1 VKEHE
6 FISSPAGT
14 GGENQKKENHLWFK
28 QKNEHHTMS
37 EKDRKG
43 EIMKKFRKLFAVLTA
58 SALVGAMSFTT
69 MAATINPN
77 DTFIGSGSASI
88 QVNLP
93 TLPEGSTAT
102 NTYKVYRV
110 FDATSNGTNIS
121 YKLNANHINETDPA
135 KKVPAGFSVDAGG
148 NVKYDGKGTELSESD
163 INAIKGYVTDKDIV
177 ATVETNATDKKFTL
191 SNLPYGYYYIST
203 TTGTLVTVDSTNPNV
218 TVQDKNEV
226 PTLDKKITGVTAG
239 SLDAD
244 GKKALAQVGTTV
256 NYEATITIGKGAEG
270 YVFHDDMG
278 SGLELVTTPIDVD
291 DNDDKV
297 DKPVS
302 GTDYTLST
310 NTKDDTIY
318 IEFDNKYIGKLAEG
332 TVITISYDAIVTSD
346 ALTYNS
352 ENGKNTASLD
362 YGHSTG
368 TNSTPIK
375 ETKVH
380 NAKLTVTKVE
390 PTADGKEYT
399 PLAGA
404 GFVLKNADNQFY
416 KKDDSTGKTIVT
428 WVTTEADATEL
439 LTTDASNILEFTGLP
454 NGTYTLIE
462 KTIPGGYNQAPNEEF
477 TIAGNDYTQLNLEKA
492 KTVVNN
498 KGIELPSTG
507 GMGTVAFAVVGLIVM
522 AGAAITLIIKK
533 RA

>member
-1 VKEHE
+1 
-6 FISSPAGT
+6 
-14 GGENQKKENHLWFK
+14 
-28 QKNEHHTMS
+28 
-37 EKDRKG
+37 
-43 EIMKKFRKLFAVLTA
+43 MKKFRKLFAVLTA

-69 MAATINPN
+69 MAADIKPT
-77 DTFIGSGSASI
+77 TFAGTGSASI

-93 TLPEGSTAT
+93 ALPEGSTAT

-110 FDATSNGTNIS
+110 FDATSDGSSTNIS
-121 YKLNANHINETDPA
+121 YKLNEHHTTAPT
-135 KKVPAGFSVDAGG
+135 GFSVDAGG
-148 NVKYDGKGTELSESD
+148 NVKYDGTGTELSEAD
-163 INAIKGYVTDKDIV
+163 INAIKAYVTDADIV
-177 ATVETNATDKKFTL
+177 ATVETDANDRKFTL

-256 NYEATITIGKGAEG
+256 HYESTIKIGKGADG

-278 SGLELVTTPIDVD
+278 SGLALVTGSIVVD
-291 DNDDKV
+291 DNDDDI
-297 DKPVS
+297 DKPAA
-302 GTDYTLST
+302 GTDYILST
-310 NTKDDTIY
+310 TKSDDTIY
-318 IEFDNKYIGKLAEG
+318 IEFKNEYTGALKEGKI
-332 TVITISYDAIVTSD
+332 ITISYDAIVTSG

-352 ENGKNTASLD
+352 EDGKNTASLD

-368 TNSTPIK
+368 INSTPIK
-375 ETKVH
+375 ETEVH

-390 PTADGKEYT
+390 PIEGSTNEYK

-404 GFVLKNADNQFY
+404 GFVLKNAAGKFY
-416 KKDDSTGKTIVT
+416 QKDTSTGKLIVN
-428 WVTTEADATEL
+428 WVDEKDATEL
-439 LTTDASNILEFTGLP
+439 LTTEASNILEFTGLP

-462 KTIPGGYNQAPNEEF
+462 KTIPGGYNQAPNEVF
-477 TIAGNDYTQLNLEKA
+477 TIAGNDYTKDNLEKA
-492 KTVVNN
+492 TRVVNN

>member
-1 VKEHE
+1 MKEHE
-6 FISSPAGT
+6 FISPPAET

-37 EKDRKG
+37 EEDRKG

-69 MAATINPN
+69 MAAADIAPT
-77 DTFIGSGSASI
+77 TFAGSGSASI
-88 QVNLP
+88 KVNLP
-93 TLPEGSTAT
+93 ALPEGSTAT

-110 FDATSNGTNIS
+110 FDATSDGENTNIS
-121 YKLNANHINETDPA
+121 YKLNANHTTA
-135 KKVPAGFSVDAGG
+135 PAGFSVDEGG
-148 NVKYDGKGTELSESD
+148 NVKYHDSEATTLSQDD
-163 INAIKGYVTDKDIV
+163 INAIKAYVTDKDIV
-177 ATVETNATDKKFTL
+177 ATVTTTATDKEFTL

-256 NYEATITIGKGAEG
+256 NYKATITIGKAAEG
-270 YVFHDDMG
+270 YVFHDDMS
-278 SGLELVTTPIDVD
+278 SGLALVMDSIKVD
-291 DNDDKV
+291 DNDDDVAEPVV
-297 DKPVS
+297 D
-302 GTDYTLST
+302 TDYTLST
-310 NTKDDTIY
+310 NTADDTIY
-318 IEFDNKYIGKLAEG
+318 IEFDDTYIGKLAKG
-332 TVITISYDAIVTSD
+332 TVITVSYDATVTSD

-352 ENGKNTASLD
+352 EDGKNTASLD
-362 YGHSTG
+362 YAHSTG
-368 TNSTPIK
+368 ISSTPIK

-380 NAKLTVTKVE
+380 NAQLTVKKIQ
-390 PTADGKEYT
+390 PGDGPAEQK

-404 GFVLKNADNQFY
+404 GFVIKNEDGKYY
-416 KKDDSTGKTIVT
+416 KYTENEAKVEWVDKIEDTIEYVSD
-428 WVTTEADATEL
+428 VNGDVPA
-439 LTTDASNILEFTGLP
+439 FTGLSD
-454 NGTYTLIE
+454 GKYTLVE
-462 KTIPGGYNQAPNEEF
+462 KTTPAGYNTAEDFNFE
-477 TIAGNDYTQLNLEKA
+477 IVKGDYS
-492 KTVVNN
+492 VNN
-498 KGIELPSTG
+498 LVWNVPVLNEKGIELPSTG

>member
-1 VKEHE
+1 
-6 FISSPAGT
+6 
-14 GGENQKKENHLWFK
+14 
-28 QKNEHHTMS
+28 
-37 EKDRKG
+37 
-43 EIMKKFRKLFAVLTA
+43 MKKFRKLFAVLTA

-93 TLPEGSTAT
+93 ALPEGSTAT

-148 NVKYDGKGTELSESD
+148 NVKYDGTGTDLSDDD
-163 INAIKGYVTDKDIV
+163 INAIKAYVTDKDIV
-177 ATVETNATDKKFTL
+177 ATVETDANDRKFTL

-256 NYEATITIGKGAEG
+256 NYEATITIGKAAEG
-270 YVFHDDMG
+270 YVFHDDMS
-278 SGLELVTTPIDVD
+278 SGLALVTDSIKVD
-291 DNDDKV
+291 DNDDDV
-297 DKPVS
+297 AKPVVD
-302 GTDYTLST
+302 TDYTLST
-310 NTKDDTIY
+310 NTADDTIY
-318 IEFDNKYIGKLAEG
+318 IEFDDTYIGKLAKG
-332 TVITISYDAIVTSD
+332 TVITVSYDATVTSD

-352 ENGKNTASLD
+352 EDGKNTASLD
-362 YGHSTG
+362 YAHSTG
-368 TNSTPIK
+368 ISSTPIK

-380 NAKLTVTKVE
+380 NAQLTVKKIQ
-390 PTADGKEYT
+390 PGDGPAEQK

-404 GFVLKNADNQFY
+404 GFVIKNEDGKYYKYTENEAKVEWVDKIEDTMEYVSDDNG
-416 KKDDSTGKTIVT
+416 DVP
-428 WVTTEADATEL
+428 A
-439 LTTDASNILEFTGLP
+439 FTGLSD
-454 NGTYTLIE
+454 GKYTLVE
-462 KTIPGGYNQAPNEEF
+462 KTTPAGYNTAEDFNFE
-477 TIAGNDYTQLNLEKA
+477 IVKGDYS
-492 KTVVNN
+492 VNN
-498 KGIELPSTG
+498 LVWNVPVLNEKGIELPSTG

>member
-1 VKEHE
+1 
-6 FISSPAGT
+6 
-14 GGENQKKENHLWFK
+14 
-28 QKNEHHTMS
+28 
-37 EKDRKG
+37 
-43 EIMKKFRKLFAVLTA
+43 MKKFRKLFAVLTA

-93 TLPEGSTAT
+93 ALPEGSTAT

-110 FDATSNGTNIS
+110 FDATSDGENTHIS
-121 YKLNANHINETDPA
+121 YKLNANHAADKT
-135 KKVPAGFSVDAGG
+135 VPAGFTVDDVG
-148 NVKYDGKGTELSESD
+148 NVRYHDPDATALTDAD
-163 INAIKGYVTDKDIV
+163 IKAIKGYVTEADLV
-177 ATVETNATDKKFTL
+177 ATVTTAAGEEYFRL
-191 SNLPYGYYYIST
+191 ENLPYGYYYIST

-239 SLDAD
+239 SLDVD

-256 NYEATITIGKGAEG
+256 NYKATITIGKAAEG
-270 YVFHDDMG
+270 YVFHDDMS
-278 SGLELVTTPIDVD
+278 SGLALVTDSIKVD
-291 DNDDKV
+291 DNDDDV
-297 DKPVS
+297 AKPVVD
-302 GTDYTLST
+302 TDYTLST
-310 NTKDDTIY
+310 NTADDTIY
-318 IEFDNKYIGKLAEG
+318 IEFDDTYIGKLAKG
-332 TVITISYDAIVTSD
+332 TVITVSYDATVTSD

-352 ENGKNTASLD
+352 EDGKNTASLD
-362 YGHSTG
+362 YAHSTG
-368 TNSTPIK
+368 ISSTPIK

-390 PTADGKEYT
+390 PIEGSTTEFK

-404 GFVLKNADNQFY
+404 GFVLKNAAGKFY
-416 KKDDSTGKTIVT
+416 QKDDSTGKLIVN
-428 WVTTEADATEL
+428 WVDAEKDATEL
-439 LTTDASNILEFTGLP
+439 LTTKTSNILEFTGLP

-462 KTIPGGYNQAPNEEF
+462 KTIPGGYNQAPNEKF
-477 TIAGNDYTQLNLEKA
+477 TVAGGDYTKENLEQERK
-492 KTVVNN
+492 VVNN

-522 AGAAITLIIKK
+522 AGAAVTLIIKK

>member
-1 VKEHE
+1 
-6 FISSPAGT
+6 
-14 GGENQKKENHLWFK
+14 
-28 QKNEHHTMS
+28 
-37 EKDRKG
+37 
-43 EIMKKFRKLFAVLTA
+43 MKKFRKLFAVLTA

-69 MAATINPN
+69 MAETINKN
-77 DTFIGSGSASI
+77 ESFIGSGSASI
-88 QVNLP
+88 KVNLP
-93 TLPEGSTAT
+93 ALPQGSTAT

-148 NVKYDGKGTELSESD
+148 NVKYDGTGTELSEND
-163 INAIKGYVTDKDIV
+163 INEIKAYVTDADIV
-177 ATVETNATDKKFTL
+177 ATVETDANDHYFTL

-256 NYEATITIGKGAEG
+256 HYESTIKIGKGAEG
-270 YVFHDDMG
+270 YVFHDDMS
-278 SGLELVTTPIDVD
+278 SGLALVKDSIKVD
-291 DNDDKV
+291 DDDV
-297 DKPVS
+297 AKPVVD
-302 GTDYTLST
+302 TDYTLST
-310 NTKDDTIY
+310 NTADDTIY
-318 IEFDNKYIGKLAEG
+318 IEFDDTYIGKLAKG
-332 TVITISYDAIVTSD
+332 TVITVSYDATVTSD

-352 ENGKNTASLD
+352 EDGKNTASLD
-362 YGHSTG
+362 YAHSTG
-368 TNSTPIK
+368 ISSTPIK

-390 PTADGKEYT
+390 PIEGSTNEYK

-404 GFVLKNADNQFY
+404 GFVLKNAAGKFY
-416 KKDDSTGKTIVT
+416 QKDTSTGKLIVN
-428 WVTTEADATEL
+428 WVDEKDATEL
-439 LTTDASNILEFTGLP
+439 LTTEASNILEFTGLP

-462 KTIPGGYNQAPNEEF
+462 KTIPGGYNQAPNEVF
-477 TIAGNDYTQLNLEKA
+477 TIAGNDYTKDNLEKTT
-492 KTVVNN
+492 KVVNN

>member
-1 VKEHE
+1 
-6 FISSPAGT
+6 
-14 GGENQKKENHLWFK
+14 
-28 QKNEHHTMS
+28 
-37 EKDRKG
+37 
-43 EIMKKFRKLFAVLTA
+43 MKKFRNLFAVLST
-58 SALVGAMSFTT
+58 SALVAAMSFTA
-69 MAATINPN
+69 MAATIKPN

-88 QVNLP
+88 KVELP
-93 TLPEGSTAT
+93 ALPAGSTAE
-102 NTYKVYRV
+102 NEYKVYRV
-110 FDATSNGTNIS
+110 FDATSADGNIS
-121 YKLNANHINETDPA
+121 YKLNANHDSAPT
-135 KKVPAGFSVDAGG
+135 GFSVDAGG
-148 NVKYDGKGTELSESD
+148 NVKYDGTGTKLSEDD
-163 INAIKGYVTDKDIV
+163 INAIKAYVTDKDIV
-177 ATVETNATDKKFTL
+177 ATVKTDATDKDFTL
-191 SNLPYGYYYIST
+191 QNLPYGYYYIST
-203 TTGTLVTVDSTNPNV
+203 TTGTLVTVNSTNPNAEV
-218 TVQDKNEV
+218 KDKNKV

-239 SLDAD
+239 DLDED

-256 NYEATITIGKGAEG
+256 NYKATITIGKGAEG

-278 SGLELVTTPIDVD
+278 SGLELITKSIDVD
-291 DNDDKV
+291 DNDDDV
-297 DKPVS
+297 DKPVA
-302 GTDYTLST
+302 GTDYILST
-310 NTKDDTIY
+310 TKSDDTIY
-318 IEFDNKYIGKLAEG
+318 IKFENEYTGALKEGKI
-332 TVITISYDAIVTSD
+332 ITISYDAIVTSD

-352 ENGKNTASLD
+352 EEGKNTASLD

-375 ETKVH
+375 ETEVH

-390 PTADGKEYT
+390 PIEGSTTEFK

-404 GFVLKNADNQFY
+404 GFVLKNADNKFY

-428 WVTTEADATEL
+428 WVATEAEATEL
-439 LTTDASNILEFTGLP
+439 LTTETSNILEFTGLP

-477 TIAGNDYTQLNLEKA
+477 TIAGNDYTKENLEQERR
-492 KTVVNN
+492 VVNN

>member
-1 VKEHE
+1 
-6 FISSPAGT
+6 
-14 GGENQKKENHLWFK
+14 
-28 QKNEHHTMS
+28 
-37 EKDRKG
+37 
-43 EIMKKFRKLFAVLTA
+43 MKKFRKLFAVLTA

-69 MAATINPN
+69 MAATIDQN

-88 QVNLP
+88 KVNLP

-148 NVKYDGKGTELSESD
+148 NVKYDGTGTELSDDD
-163 INAIKGYVTDKDIV
+163 INAIKAYVTDKDIV
-177 ATVETNATDKKFTL
+177 ATVTTDANDHNFTL
-191 SNLPYGYYYIST
+191 QNLPYGYYYIST

-256 NYEATITIGKGAEG
+256 NYKATITIGKAAEG
-270 YVFHDDMG
+270 YVFHDDMS
-278 SGLELVTTPIDVD
+278 SGLALVTDSIKVD
-291 DNDDKV
+291 DNDDDV
-297 DKPVS
+297 AKPVVD
-302 GTDYTLST
+302 TDYTLST
-310 NTKDDTIY
+310 NTADDTIY
-318 IEFDNKYIGKLAEG
+318 IEFDDTYIGKLAKG
-332 TVITISYDAIVTSD
+332 TVITVSYDATVTSD

-352 ENGKNTASLD
+352 EDGKNTASLD
-362 YGHSTG
+362 YAHSTG
-368 TNSTPIK
+368 ISSTPIK

-390 PTADGKEYT
+390 PIEGSTSEYK

-404 GFVLKNADNQFY
+404 GFVLKNAAGKFY
-416 KKDDSTGKTIVT
+416 QKDTSTGKLIVN
-428 WVTTEADATEL
+428 WVDEKDATEL
-439 LTTDASNILEFTGLP
+439 LTTEASNILEFTGLP

-477 TIAGNDYTQLNLEKA
+477 TIAGNDYAKDNLEKA
-492 KTVVNN
+492 TTVVNN

>member
-1 VKEHE
+1 
-6 FISSPAGT
+6 
-14 GGENQKKENHLWFK
+14 
-28 QKNEHHTMS
+28 
-37 EKDRKG
+37 
-43 EIMKKFRKLFAVLTA
+43 MKKFRKLFAVLTA

-69 MAATINPN
+69 MAATITSN

-88 QVNLP
+88 KVNLP
-93 TLPEGSTAT
+93 ALPEGSTAT
-102 NTYKVYRV
+102 NIYKVYRV
-110 FDATSNGTNIS
+110 FDATSSADGKNIS
-121 YKLNANHINETDPA
+121 YKLNANHDTAPT
-135 KKVPAGFSVDAGG
+135 GFSVDKAG
-148 NVKYDGKGTELSESD
+148 NVTYNGTGTALSQDD
-163 INAIKGYVTDKDIV
+163 INAIKSYVLDADLV
-177 ATVETNATDKKFTL
+177 ATVETDATDKDFTL

-256 NYEATITIGKGAEG
+256 HYESTITIGKAAKG

-297 DKPVS
+297 AAPVS
-302 GTDYTLST
+302 GTDYTLSR

-318 IEFDNKYIGKLAEG
+318 IEFDDTYIGKLAKG
-332 TVITISYDAIVTSD
+332 TIITISYDATVTSD
-346 ALTYNS
+346 ALTIYQNG
-352 ENGKNTASLD
+352 EGKNTASLD
-362 YGHSTG
+362 YANSTG
-368 TNSTPIK
+368 ISSTPTK
-375 ETKVH
+375 ETEVH
-380 NAKLTVTKVE
+380 NAQLTVKKIQ
-390 PTADGKEYT
+390 PGDGPAEQK

-404 GFVLKNADNQFY
+404 GFVIKNEAGKYY
-416 KKDDSTGKTIVT
+416 KYTVDKTTNKASVT
-428 WVTTEADATEL
+428 WADDIGDATEHVS
-439 LTTDASNILEFTGLP
+439 DDNGDVPAFTGLSD
-454 NGTYTLIE
+454 GKYTLVE
-462 KTIPGGYNQAPNEEF
+462 KTTPAGYNTAEDFNFEIVKGDYSVKNLVWNVPVLNE
-477 TIAGNDYTQLNLEKA
+477 
-492 KTVVNN
+492 

-522 AGAAITLIIKK
+522 AGAAVTLIIKK

>member
-1 VKEHE
+1 
-6 FISSPAGT
+6 
-14 GGENQKKENHLWFK
+14 
-28 QKNEHHTMS
+28 
-37 EKDRKG
+37 
-43 EIMKKFRKLFAVLTA
+43 MKKFRKLFAVLTA

-121 YKLNANHINETDPA
+121 YKLNANHTTA
-135 KKVPAGFSVDAGG
+135 PAGFSVDAGG

-203 TTGTLVTVDSTNPNV
+203 TTGTLVTVDSTNQNV

-239 SLDAD
+239 SLDAN

-278 SGLELVTTPIDVD
+278 SGLELVTTSIAVD
-291 DNDDKV
+291 DDDDDV
-297 DKPVS
+297 DKPIA
-302 GTDYTLST
+302 GTDYILST
-310 NTKDDTIY
+310 TKSDDTIY
-318 IEFDNKYIGKLAEG
+318 IEFKNEYTGALKEGKI
-332 TVITISYDAIVTSD
+332 ITISYDAIVTSD

-352 ENGKNTASLD
+352 EDGKNTASLD

-368 TNSTPIK
+368 TNSTPTK
-375 ETKVH
+375 ETEVH

-390 PTADGKEYT
+390 PIEGKTDEFK

-404 GFVLKNADNQFY
+404 GFVLKNADNKFY
-416 KKDDSTGKTIVT
+416 KMDASTGKTIVT
-428 WVTTEADATEL
+428 WVATEAEATEL
-439 LTTDASNILEFTGLP
+439 LTTEASNILEFTGLP
-454 NGTYTLIE
+454 DGTYTLIE

-477 TIAGNDYTQLNLEKA
+477 TVAGGDYTQLNLEKA
-492 KTVVNN
+492 TTVVNN

>member
-1 VKEHE
+1 
-6 FISSPAGT
+6 
-14 GGENQKKENHLWFK
+14 
-28 QKNEHHTMS
+28 
-37 EKDRKG
+37 
-43 EIMKKFRKLFAVLTA
+43 MKKFRKLFAVLTA

-69 MAATINPN
+69 MAADIAPT
-77 DTFIGSGSASI
+77 TFAGSGSASI
-88 QVNLP
+88 KVELP
-93 TLPEGSTAT
+93 TIPEGSTAT

-110 FDATSNGTNIS
+110 FDASSNGTNIS
-121 YKLNANHINETDPA
+121 YKLNANHTTA
-135 KKVPAGFSVDAGG
+135 PAGFSVDAGG
-148 NVKYDGKGTELSESD
+148 NVKYAGTGTELSEDD
-163 INAIKGYVTDKDIV
+163 INAIKAYVTDADIV
-177 ATVETNATDKKFTL
+177 ATVTTDATDRDFTL
-191 SNLPYGYYYIST
+191 SDLPYGYYYIST
-203 TTGTLVTVDSTNPNV
+203 TTGTLVTVDSTNPSV
-218 TVQDKNEV
+218 TVKDKNEV
-226 PTLDKKITGVTAG
+226 PTLDKKITGVTDG
-239 SLDAD
+239 DLNAD

-256 NYEATITIGKGAEG
+256 NYKATITIGKGAEG

-278 SGLELVTTPIDVD
+278 SGLELVTTTIDVD

-332 TVITISYDAIVTSD
+332 KVITISYDATVTSD

-368 TNSTPIK
+368 TNSTP
-375 ETKVH
+375 TKKTEVH

-390 PTADGKEYT
+390 PIEGSTKEFK

-404 GFVLKNADNQFY
+404 GFVLKNAAGKFY
-416 KKDDSTGKTIVT
+416 QKDTSTGKLIVN
-428 WVTTEADATEL
+428 WVEAEKDATEL
-439 LTTDASNILEFTGLP
+439 LTTEASNILEFTGLP

-477 TIAGNDYTQLNLEKA
+477 TVAGGDYTQLNLEKA
-492 KTVVNN
+492 TTVVNN
-498 KGIELPSTG
+498 KGLELPSTG

>member
-93 TLPEGSTAT
+93 ALPEGSTAT

-121 YKLNANHINETDPA
+121 YKLNANHTTA
-135 KKVPAGFSVDAGG
+135 PAGFSVDAGG

-226 PTLDKKITGVTAG
+226 PTLDKKITGVTDG
-239 SLDAD
+239 KLDDD

-278 SGLELVTTPIDVD
+278 SGLELVTGSIDVD
-291 DNDDKV
+291 DNDDDV
-297 DKPVS
+297 DKPAA
-302 GTDYTLST
+302 GTDYILST
-310 NTKDDTIY
+310 TKSDDTIY
-318 IEFDNKYIGKLAEG
+318 IEFKNEYTGALKEGKI
-332 TVITISYDAIVTSD
+332 ITISYDAIVTSD

-352 ENGKNTASLD
+352 EDGKNTASLD

-368 TNSTPIK
+368 SNSTPTK

-390 PTADGKEYT
+390 PIEGSTTEFK

-404 GFVLKNADNQFY
+404 GFVLKNADNKFY

-428 WVTTEADATEL
+428 WVATEAEATEL
-439 LTTDASNILEFTGLP
+439 LTTETNNILEFTGLP

>member
-1 VKEHE
+1 
-6 FISSPAGT
+6 
-14 GGENQKKENHLWFK
+14 
-28 QKNEHHTMS
+28 
-37 EKDRKG
+37 
-43 EIMKKFRKLFAVLTA
+43 MKKFRKLFAVLTA

-69 MAATINPN
+69 MAADIKPT
-77 DTFIGSGSASI
+77 TFAGTGSASI

-93 TLPEGSTAT
+93 ALPEGSTAT

-110 FDATSNGTNIS
+110 FNATSDGSSTNIS
-121 YKLNANHINETDPA
+121 YKLNEHHTTAPT
-135 KKVPAGFSVDAGG
+135 GFSVDAGG
-148 NVKYDGKGTELSESD
+148 NVKYDGTGTELSEAD
-163 INAIKGYVTDKDIV
+163 INAIKAYVTDADIV
-177 ATVETNATDKKFTL
+177 ATVETDANDRKFTL

-256 NYEATITIGKGAEG
+256 NYEATITIGKAAKG

-318 IEFDNKYIGKLAEG
+318 IEFDDTYIGKLAKG
-332 TVITISYDAIVTSD
+332 TIITISYDATVTSD
-346 ALTYNS
+346 ALTIYQNG
-352 ENGKNTASLD
+352 EGKNTASLD
-362 YGHSTG
+362 YAHSTG
-368 TNSTPIK
+368 ISSTPTK
-375 ETKVH
+375 ETEVH
-380 NAKLTVTKVE
+380 NAQLTVKKIQ
-390 PTADGKEYT
+390 PGDGPAEQK

-404 GFVLKNADNQFY
+404 GFVIKNEAGKYY
-416 KKDDSTGKTIVT
+416 KYTVDKTTKKASVT
-428 WVTTEADATEL
+428 WADDIGDATEQVSD
-439 LTTDASNILEFTGLP
+439 TAGNVPAFTGLSD
-454 NGTYTLIE
+454 GTYTLVE
-462 KTIPGGYNQAPNEEF
+462 KTTPAGYNTAEDSTFIIQ
-477 TIAGNDYTQLNLEKA
+477 GGKYTEKNLNKEL
-492 KTVVNN
+492 VVLNM